1 MTNNLEL
8 DLITII
14 SLLFTTN
21 INNIKR
27 TNINYLLNHIA
38 KTSGLRRGGLRS
50 TFFFKKIVTKKVK
63 KRIIIFP

>member
-8 DLITII
+8 DSITII

-50 TFFFKKIVTKKVK
+50 TLCFKKIVKL
-63 KRIIIFP
+63 IIESIEF